1 MAIDDI
7 KNEIERRLDDAN
19 KQMRQQHDC
28 HDESFINGKINALE
42 GVRKFLIKNQ
52 RTIKVRD
59 LIKQLELLDRDR
71 NIFIQYDG
79 CYLNEPD
86 INVATED
93 DVEMLHEDYPQLK
106 VGDYLMS

>member
-1 MAIDDI
+1 M
-7 KNEIERRLDDAN
+7 
-19 KQMRQQHDC
+19 
-28 HDESFINGKINALE
+28 
-42 GVRKFLIKNQ
+42 
-52 RTIKVRD
+52 KVRD
-59 LIKQLELLDRDR
+59 LIKQLELLDRDC

-93 DVEMLHEDYPQLK
+93 EVEMLHEDYPQLE